1 MKRSDLMDEFTG
13 ELPFVQEDIDRFR
26 QYCLQNAYRREHLK
40 RGEVLPTPE
49 STSCCFLHKGRL
61 KVFIGTDSGSER
73 LMWFLESGN
82 IIPEGSGETFSKRL
96 VADTDTEV
104 LYITEKA
111 IYDFARQ
118 GEEEVA
124 ILLRHYKKRYILL
137 LQSILQEHEES
148 SRTRVYRFIYQ
159 VAHNY
164 GKESPNGLLVEKLPS
179 RSDIGALLGIHR
191 SNVTRYLSD
200 LEKQGI
206 VTKQK
211 KSLIIHDIKALK
223 ELIKQENDD

>member
-1 MKRSDLMDEFTG
+1 MDELAG

-26 QYCLQNAYRREHLK
+26 QYCLQNAYRRERLK
-40 RGEVLPTPE
+40 KGDVLQMPDA
-49 STSCCFLHKGRL
+49 SSCCFLHKGRL

-96 VADTDTEV
+96 VADCDTEI

-111 IYDFARQ
+111 VYAFALT

-124 ILLRHYKKRYILL
+124 VLLRHYKKRYILL

-148 SRTRVYRFIYQ
+148 SRSRVYRFLYQ
-159 VAHNY
+159 IATSY
-164 GKESPNGLLVEKLPS
+164 GKDGPDGLLVEKLPS

-200 LEKQGI
+200 LEKQGV

-211 KSLIIHDIKALK
+211 KSLVIHDIQALK
-223 ELIKQENDD
+223 ELLTQDNDD

>member
-1 MKRSDLMDEFTG
+1 MDELAG

-26 QYCLQNAYRREHLK
+26 QYCLQNAYRRERLK
-40 RGEVLPTPE
+40 KGDVLQMPDA
-49 STSCCFLHKGRL
+49 SSCCFLHKGRL

-96 VADTDTEV
+96 VADCDTEV

-111 IYDFARQ
+111 VYTFALT

-124 ILLRHYKKRYILL
+124 VLLRHYKKRYILL

-148 SRTRVYRFIYQ
+148 SRSRVYRFLYQ
-159 VAHNY
+159 IATSY
-164 GKESPNGLLVEKLPS
+164 GKEGPDGLLVEKLPS

-200 LEKQGI
+200 LEKQGV

-211 KSLIIHDIKALK
+211 KSLVIHDIQALK
-223 ELIKQENDD
+223 ELLTQDNDD

>member
-1 MKRSDLMDEFTG
+1 MSWLANCPSFKRTSTDSANTVSKMPTAANG
-13 ELPFVQEDIDRFR
+13 SRKATCSR
-26 QYCLQNAYRREHLK
+26 C
-40 RGEVLPTPE
+40 PTPAAA
-49 STSCCFLHKGRL
+49 
-61 KVFIGTDSGSER
+61 VFYIKAVSRYSSAPTPGSER

-96 VADTDTEV
+96 VADCDTEI

-111 IYDFARQ
+111 VYAFALT

-124 ILLRHYKKRYILL
+124 VLLRHYKKRYILL

-148 SRTRVYRFIYQ
+148 SRSRVYRFLYQ
-159 VAHNY
+159 IATSY
-164 GKESPNGLLVEKLPS
+164 GKEGPDGLLVEKLPS

-200 LEKQGI
+200 LEKQGV

-211 KSLIIHDIKALK
+211 KSLVIHDIQALK
-223 ELIKQENDD
+223 ELLTQDNDD